1 MIFDSISTEDLLRA
15 GSRASLLALVLGSV
29 TLAAYYIVPYLA
41 NKGKLNDIP
50 GPLVA
55 KFSNLWSLYWAR
67 QHQLSW
73 VTYDLHKELGDFVR
87 LAPDH
92 VSISHPDSIRD
103 VMGHGNGFT
112 KSEFYYAF
120 DNIQSGIFTTRDR
133 AAHSRK
139 RKYVSHMFSPKAM
152 VGFEPYMTS
161 AIGTLATQMNSL
173 IDTGRANRYTA
184 LGAVDPEIKARQQ
197 QGEAALDVAQWSA
210 FLAFDIIGDL
220 AFGEPFG
227 FTAMGQDTNGGIK
240 KLRDRGEWCAT
251 VGQMPWIKTWTP
263 YFFFDSFFI
272 KGLQATKDLAA
283 IGIAKVEKRKMAS
296 RDASRR
302 DILYYLLSA
311 TDPDTGG
318 DLPDREIKAEALTQ
332 LIAGSDTTG
341 NTITHLVDMLARH
354 PEALKTLQAE
364 LDAAFPNVDQD
375 FVAMFEDCKDLPY
388 TQGVINETLRL
399 RTTVSVGLPRVVP
412 KGGAMA
418 CGRFFE
424 EGTTLSTP
432 TYTVHRDS
440 RVWGPD
446 AQEFKPERWRRE
458 GAADLE
464 KAFLGFSYGPRACI
478 GRNVAYMELKK
489 TVATLFRLFEY
500 RVVFPEKESHIREGF
515 HLKCQEL
522 PVFVRRRTP
531 VSKGTHG
538 SVTLS

>member
-1 MIFDSISTEDLLRA
+1 MPDAVDSVGHLL
-15 GSRASLLALVLGSV
+15 LLALLLCM
-29 TLAAYYIVPYLA
+29 LALVGYYVVPYSR
-41 NKGKLNDIP
+41 NRYKLNNIP

-55 KFSNLWSLYWAR
+55 RFSNLWSLYWAR

-73 VTYDLHKELGDFVR
+73 VTYDLHKQYGDFVR

-103 VMGHGNGFT
+103 VLGHGNGFT

-152 VGFEPYMTS
+152 VGFEPYMTR
-161 AIGTLATQMNSL
+161 AIGTLSSQMDLL
-173 IDTGRANRYTA
+173 IDTGQAGRYRSLAETNPQIR
-184 LGAVDPEIKARQQ
+184 GRRRN
-197 QGEAALDVAQWSA
+197 GEAGIDVAQWSA

-227 FTAMGQDTNGGIK
+227 FTALGQDSNGGIK

-263 YFFFDSFFI
+263 YLFFDPFFT
-272 KGLQATKDLAA
+272 KGLQATKDLAR
-283 IGIAKVEKRKMAS
+283 IGIAKVEKRKTAKVDPD
-296 RDASRR
+296 RK
-302 DILYYLLSA
+302 DILYYLLAA
-311 TDPDTGG
+311 TDPDTGNA
-318 DLPDREIKAEALTQ
+318 LPDNEVKAEALTQ

-341 NTITHLVDMLARH
+341 NTITHIVDMLCRH
-354 PEALKTLQAE
+354 PEAMKKLQEE
-364 LDAAFPNVDQD
+364 LDAAFPSPLEPD

-412 KGGAMA
+412 KGGAMV

-424 EGTTLSTP
+424 AGTVLSTP
-432 TYTVHRDS
+432 TYTAHRDA

-446 AQEFKPERWRRE
+446 ALEFKPERWERE
-458 GAADLE
+458 GVAELE

-489 TVATLFRLFEY
+489 TVATLFRRFEY
-500 RVVFPEKESHIREGF
+500 RHAFPEKETYIREGF

-522 PVFVRRRTP
+522 PVFIRRRR
-531 VSKGTHG
+531 
-538 SVTLS
+538 